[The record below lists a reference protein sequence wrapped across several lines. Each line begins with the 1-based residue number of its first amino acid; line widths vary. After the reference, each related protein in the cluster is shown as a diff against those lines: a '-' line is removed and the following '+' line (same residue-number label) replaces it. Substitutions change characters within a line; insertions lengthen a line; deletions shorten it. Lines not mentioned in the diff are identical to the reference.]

1 MRRFMVHFV
10 TEIDFVDGD
19 EAADDVVQTYKKHL
33 AETVQ
38 DAAEALSLRTIKG
51 SQVENV
57 LVEEIKVEGL

>member
-1 MRRFMVHFV
+1 MRRFVVHFE

-19 EAADDVVQTYKKHL
+19 EASDEVVQTYKKHI

-38 DAAEALSLRTIKG
+38 DAAQGLSVRTVRR

-57 LVEEIKVEGL
+57 LVEEIKAEGL

>member
-1 MRRFMVHFV
+1 MMHFV

-19 EAADDVVQTYKKHL
+19 EASDDVVQTYKKHL

>member
-1 MRRFMVHFV
+1 LITNPV
-10 TEIDFVDGD
+10 TPPSSHRHPVSRI
-19 EAADDVVQTYKKHL
+19 ALVQTYKTHL

-38 DAAEALSLRTIKG
+38 DAAEALSLRTIRR